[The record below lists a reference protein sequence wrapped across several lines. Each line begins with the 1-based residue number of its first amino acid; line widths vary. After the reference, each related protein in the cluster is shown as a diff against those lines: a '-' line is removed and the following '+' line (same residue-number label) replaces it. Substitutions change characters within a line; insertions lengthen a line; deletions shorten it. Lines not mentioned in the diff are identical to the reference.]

1 MSEEEKQQPVLSSTK
16 RKIAKIGGSVVGL
29 FLISTMILTSCSKP
43 KSTVETD
50 TNQPKVETKKKKSTK
65 KDDSVV
71 LPGKKEKSAADDKDK
86 TKKDFSVKED
96 IGESVLSK
104 YQIQPIQEG
113 SKKNNSSNLLLAMA
127 EQTELDK
134 QPIVKPMVNKPSV
147 VEVEKPVV
155 EPPVIDE
162 GGDNNGHVKPP
173 VVEVVS
179 YPTIETVSNSEIV
192 IVKGELFNLDNYYQ
206 VRDSIDSNPLV
217 IVKGEVNPDKEGHY
231 YLTITAINQFGNQ
244 AKETLHFYVNSPA
257 VFETVKDTTDI
268 MIESAEFDPIAYI
281 KATHQLDGDI
291 TKQVTVIDNEVK
303 IKELGTYEVS
313 YKVVDSKGT
322 PSFYS
327 QDFTVTNHA
336 PVIHGAKDLN
346 FDVGTELTKES
357 LLQGIYATDR
367 EDDYLN
373 RPLTVVVD
381 DEQLQNIETTKPGE
395 YRLTYQVT
403 DSHGLKTTKSI
414 KVTIQ
419 EKEVVEPIE
428 PVEPT
433 VPEEPKEP
441 GTDVESEVLYKRGN
455 VVLTSS
461 IQEKAVS
468 ELPYEVKN
476 K

>member
-71 LPGKKEKSAADDKDK
+71 LPGKKEKSVADDKGK
-86 TKKDFSVKED
+86 TKKDSSVKQD

-104 YQIQPIQEG
+104 YQIQPTQEG

-147 VEVEKPVV
+147 VEVEKPV
-155 EPPVIDE
+155 EKPPVIDE

-303 IKELGTYEVS
+303 INELGTYEVS

-336 PVIHGAKDLN
+336 PVIHGVKDLK

-373 RPLTVVVD
+373 RPLAVVVD
-381 DEQLQNIETTKPGE
+381 DEQLQNIDTTKPGD
-395 YRLTYQVT
+395 YHLTYQVT

-441 GTDVESEVLYKRGN
+441 GTEVESEVLYKRGN
-455 VVLTSS
+455 IVVTSS
-461 IQEKAVS
+461 VQEKSVS